1 MRLLHTETLELH
13 EFIQDEVPLYAILS
27 HTWGEGEISFQD
39 MYSGEVD
46 QKAGYDKLQRCCKVA
61 AADGL
66 EYVWIDTCCIDKTSS
81 SELSEAINS
90 MFRWYQEAQVCY
102 AYLSDV
108 ASGLDY
114 RSSEFRQSR
123 WFTRGWTLQELIAP
137 RSLIFFSEG
146 WIDIGT
152 KWSLKSLISDI
163 TGIDV
168 GVFNGTR
175 LGKFS
180 VAQKMSW
187 ASQRE
192 TTRIEDT
199 AYCLM
204 GMFGIHMPMMYGE
217 GDRAFMRL
225 QEEILRYSDDQTILA
240 WKAPRNEPYIGYLG
254 GFLAPSPLAF
264 ATCGRIERT
273 FDGDPPPI
281 KLRNGRIEIQ
291 LALTTM
297 AHDPSLAAVLA
308 CKEAGSDC
316 RICISLAP
324 TPGGRVSE
332 YNRTLETGLLK
343 IDEASLRKNMN
354 VTILNRFVFNRQPL
368 TYSSNLPTYVKMD
381 SLFAEKI
388 SLVKIHHP
396 QELNMERDKAFM
408 LSFSDVGLWMLRFQ
422 DLESHTFDLR
432 LERQIWVTGTIATA
446 ALFSAD
452 SLNASWPTSMEGSDR
467 VKWLWSNAMLWIL
480 VNIRAEA
487 IDGRAAC
494 VVHLSCQNMEAQGVH
509 EAKAPKVDAPL
520 PRRIRKDWLPK
531 GLNSQ
536 SLRLLPAPRIVPVE
550 STRGFTTSGYTKTD
564 FPPANDIDNSEFQ
577 KHRSI

>member
-1 MRLLHTETLELH
+1 MH
-13 EFIQDEVPLYAILS
+13 
-27 HTWGEGEISFQD
+27 
-39 MYSGEVD
+39 SGEVD
-46 QKAGYDKLQRCCKVA
+46 QKAGYKKIQQCCKVG

-108 ASGLDY
+108 PSGLDY
-114 RSSEFRQSR
+114 RSPKFRRSR

-163 TGIDV
+163 TRIDV

-204 GMFGIHMPMMYGE
+204 GMFGIHMPMLYGE

-240 WKAPRNEPYIGYLG
+240 WKAPQNEPYIGYLG

-264 ATCGRIERT
+264 ATCGRIERI

-281 KLRNGRIEIQ
+281 KLRNGRIEIE
-291 LALTTM
+291 LSLTSM
-297 AHDPSLAAVLA
+297 NDNPSLAAVLA
-308 CKEAGSDC
+308 CKEISDN
-316 RICISLAP
+316 RRLCISLAP

-332 YNRTLETGLLK
+332 TGL
-343 IDEASLRKNMN
+343 S
-354 VTILNRFVFNRQPL
+354 
-368 TYSSNLPTYVKMD
+368 
-381 SLFAEKI
+381 
-388 SLVKIHHP
+388 
-396 QELNMERDKAFM
+396 
-408 LSFSDVGLWMLRFQ
+408 
-422 DLESHTFDLR
+422 
-432 LERQIWVTGTIATA
+432 
-446 ALFSAD
+446 
-452 SLNASWPTSMEGSDR
+452 
-467 VKWLWSNAMLWIL
+467 
-480 VNIRAEA
+480 
-487 IDGRAAC
+487 
-494 VVHLSCQNMEAQGVH
+494 
-509 EAKAPKVDAPL
+509 
-520 PRRIRKDWLPK
+520 
-531 GLNSQ
+531 
-536 SLRLLPAPRIVPVE
+536 
-550 STRGFTTSGYTKTD
+550 
-564 FPPANDIDNSEFQ
+564 
-577 KHRSI
+577 KHDY